1 MRHFASRMKLLFLLG
16 ASTWYVSAS
25 GPIGTEGIIV
35 LRVRKGDGSI
45 GKIQI
50 SDQNSITL
58 SSVLSQFDDAE
69 DISCS
74 IGTNTITDTNQPLSK
89 FGLKNGSMIT
99 ITPRKEESSEITQQD
114 LQSSSSLNTRYS
126 EFDPYPAI
134 AKSSSHSA
142 ALRRSRALARL
153 PSKRGMSYGDISHL
167 NTYMHVIEHQQ
178 TGPIT
183 RVYMCHVGAQRFK
196 DNCVIQP
203 TKKQLRETNGKAKA
217 QITNRCAILFGTINK
232 ERVDQSVNPKG
243 RTSLSTPLYE
253 MKMCEVV
260 KVHAVWEPPQSGGTE
275 EAYDATSLIDGKEVQ
290 RAHEIAESL
299 GLRSV
304 GWIYSY
310 SDDRSGNNSKDS
322 NEDSLPVY
330 CNDIIFG
337 AMGQIESMQ
346 RLGREEGC
354 KYVTL
359 SLDSTS
365 GATEAFQLSDTT
377 VQMVA
382 EGVLANPKNEV
393 MKRFVTTMEP
403 VLIDNKETKDLDS
416 VLCLVNTAMLSH
428 EGRMSGT
435 VGANSTKKSGGLTT
449 KTKKTITSNIDSNND
464 DELLK
469 SLCDFDI
476 LMALDKMIRR
486 EDMTR
491 LCDLVSKY
499 SRGMKKGTKVS
510 SDLKLAMKSVLAV

>member
-1 MRHFASRMKLLFLLG
+1 MRHILSSIKVLFYFG
-16 ASTWYVSAS
+16 TTWCVNAS
-25 GPIGTEGIIV
+25 GPMGSSIV
-35 LRVRKGDGSI
+35 LRVRKSDGSM

-50 SDQNSITL
+50 SDQDSIHL
-58 SSVLSQFDDAE
+58 SAVLSQFDDAE
-69 DISCS
+69 EVSCS
-74 IGTNTITDTNQPLSK
+74 IGSKKITDTNQPLSN
-89 FGLKNGSMIT
+89 FGLKHGSIIT
-99 ITPRKEESSEITQQD
+99 ITPPAPPRKESSETTSND
-114 LQSSSSLNTRYS
+114 KNSSSDLTKRYS
-126 EFDPYPAI
+126 EFDPYPDI

-183 RVYMCHVGAQRFK
+183 RVYMCHIGAQRFK
-196 DNCVIQP
+196 ENCVIQP
-203 TKKQLRETNGKAKA
+203 TKKQLRETNGKAQA
-217 QITNRCAILFGTINK
+217 QIKNRCAILFGTINK

-260 KVHAVWEPPQSGGTE
+260 KVHAVWEPPQSGGTVDG
-275 EAYDATSLIDGKEVQ
+275 YDATSLIHGKDVQ

-310 SDDRSGNNSKDS
+310 SDDRSSENSKDS

-330 CNDIIFG
+330 CNDIILG

-346 RLGREEGC
+346 KLGREEGR

-359 SLDSTS
+359 SLDSIS

-382 EGVLANPKNEV
+382 EGVLANPKNKI

-403 VLIDNKETKDLDS
+403 ILIDNKETKDLDS

-428 EGRMSGT
+428 EGRMSGSIG
-435 VGANSTKKSGGLTT
+435 VSSTKKSGGLTA
-449 KTKKTITSNIDSNND
+449 KTKKTILSNIESDND
-464 DELLK
+464 EQLLK
-469 SLCDFDI
+469 CLCDFDT

-491 LCDLVSKY
+491 LCELVSKY
-499 SRGMKKGTKVS
+499 SRGMRKGTKVS
-510 SDLKLAMKSVLAV
+510 LDLKLAIKSILAV